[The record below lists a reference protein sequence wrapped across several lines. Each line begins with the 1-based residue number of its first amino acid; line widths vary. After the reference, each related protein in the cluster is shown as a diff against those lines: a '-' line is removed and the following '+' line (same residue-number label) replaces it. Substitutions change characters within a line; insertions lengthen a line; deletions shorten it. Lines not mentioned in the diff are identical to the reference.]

1 MARKKKTE
9 NVQENLKEEIDKIT
23 EEKTQVELIPL
34 AELINM
40 CVNFMRGKKTVEDMN
55 QFGDKIIIKNY
66 IPILKKNSIVM
77 SLIFRLQH
85 DDSAVPEVNALALQ
99 KYLFF
104 YVLLGEYANIDVSD
118 DTFINYSVYDILYPI
133 LADYILPYCER
144 DYNIIVKMIEDS
156 LNLYNVRDLND
167 MLESVDYE
175 KIVESN
181 REVKKL
187 VNYLN
192 NNKDTITDLKDIVL
206 ANHPATKDVESA
218 LSKVVLLSDE

>member
-1 MARKKKTE
+1 MPRKKKTE
-9 NVQENLKEEIDKIT
+9 NVQANLKEEVNKIA
-23 EEKTQVELIPL
+23 EEKAQVELIPL

-40 CVNFMRGKKTVEDMN
+40 CINFMRGKNTVEDMN

-118 DTFINYSVYDILYPI
+118 ESFINYNVYDILYPI
-133 LADYILPYCER
+133 LANYILPYCER

-156 LNLYNVRDLND
+156 LNLYNIRDLND

-218 LSKVVLLSDE
+218 LSKAVLLSDK